1 MKVTWD
7 YPGAGPLPAQVIIP
21 AAVVHRGAQPDQPL
35 APAAPPGVLPNA
47 RLPHQAAVRL
57 MFAAES
63 IELGFF
69 GNSAEGA
76 PQPNTAFFQIAS
88 DKIGN
93 AYRLF
98 FKNHPSPSASR
109 PSR

>member
-1 MKVTWD
+1 
-7 YPGAGPLPAQVIIP
+7 
-21 AAVVHRGAQPDQPL
+21 
-35 APAAPPGVLPNA
+35 
-47 RLPHQAAVRL
+47 